1 MGGIIMNELYWI
13 SVVGKL
19 HIAFGVS
26 IGISLIFLAIVI
38 LGEGD
43 ADEDLEIKSL
53 SYKCKFFMILTLI
66 FALCTILTPNKKELY
81 LIYGAGTI
89 LDYCEGDSKVKE
101 IPDKAIEA
109 LNRYLD
115 SIAEDK
121 KREIEYE

>member
-1 MGGIIMNELYWI
+1 MNELYWI
-13 SVVGKL
+13 SVIGKL

-26 IGISLIFLAIVI
+26 IGISLLFLAFVI

-43 ADEDLEIKSL
+43 VDEDSKSI
-53 SYKCKFFMILTLI
+53 SYTCKFYMICALV